1 MIVKENPG
9 RKKKDVLRDLALF
22 VQIKNVKNTYGGVLL
37 LVNLLALACNFTKS
51 NTPPWVFFM
60 FLKLYKWYRMA
71 QCITYSKRVLDA
83 RLVTTVSTDS
93 LIEAAEC
100 FQK

>member
-1 MIVKENPG
+1 MFCAIWHYLCK
-9 RKKKDVLRDLALF
+9 L
-22 VQIKNVKNTYGGVLL
+22 KNGKNTYGEVLL
-37 LVNLLALACNFTKS
+37 LVKLLALACNFTKS
-51 NTPPWVFFM
+51 NTPPWVFM
-60 FLKLYKWYRMA
+60 FLKLYKWYRKA
-71 QCITYSKRVLDA
+71 QCITYLKRVLDA